1 MQSTSLIDT
10 VTTSTTSSAD
20 ILVVCRTFPPNEG
33 GIEEYAYNRCLQDPE
48 RVIALVAGCPGDQDF
63 DQNQS
68 FPVHRWFL
76 PSFAQGRGLSS
87 LLKQVINMFL
97 SPLLAVKLY
106 LRYRYH
112 YIEWGHGYDFPALLL
127 LSYLLPVRC
136 FVYLHGND
144 LLCPL
149 KNPVLRF
156 LFSWTLKRCAG
167 IVCNSTFTKD
177 YLQQHF
183 SISTPTYVINPTVR
197 PSKFKVEDN
206 GEILEGLGKQ
216 IRQAHNIPE
225 TAVVILS
232 VGRLVPRKGFARVI
246 EYLPQL
252 LNENLDVHY
261 LVCGRGPMLSELKE
275 LASQLGVEKRVHF
288 AGFVSDEQ
296 LAAYYSACDIFS
308 LLTFFNTKAA
318 SIEGFGIVYLEAGYF
333 AKPVIAS
340 RVGGVVDAV
349 HHQET
354 GLLVNPESSAET
366 FQALLQ
372 LCQDQELRERLGQN
386 GRQLAINPTPHSL
399 IYKQLGIF

>member
-1 MQSTSLIDT
+1 MQSPSLIDT
-10 VTTSTTSSAD
+10 VTTTTTPSAD

-48 RVIALVAGCPGDQDF
+48 RIIVLSAGCPGDRDF
-63 DQNQS
+63 DKMQS

-76 PSFAQGRGLSS
+76 PSFAQGRGIANLFRQIFNMIWS
-87 LLKQVINMFL
+87 LV
-97 SPLLAVKLY
+97 LAVKLY
-106 LRYRYH
+106 FRYRYH
-112 YIEWGHGYDFPALLL
+112 YIEWGHGYDFPALLV

-149 KNPVLRF
+149 KNPALRF
-156 LFSWTLKRCAG
+156 LFALTLKRCAG
-167 IVCNSTFTKD
+167 IVCNSTFTKE
-177 YLQQHF
+177 YLQEHF
-183 SISTPTYVINPTVR
+183 SPNTPAYVINPTVR
-197 PSKFKVEDN
+197 PSKFNFAGNKETLDS
-206 GEILEGLGKQ
+206 LGKQ
-216 IRQAHNIPE
+216 VRQTHNIPE

-252 LNENLDVHY
+252 LKENLDVHY

-275 LASQLGVEKRVHF
+275 LASQLAVDKRVHF
-288 AGFVSDEQ
+288 AGFVSDQQ
-296 LAAYYSACDIFS
+296 LAAYYSTCDIFS

-333 AKPVIAS
+333 GKPVIAS

-349 HHQET
+349 RHQET
-354 GLLVNPESSAET
+354 GLLVNPESSEET

-372 LCQDQELRERLGQN
+372 LCQDQELRERLGQK
-386 GRQLAINPTPHSL
+386 GRQLATNQTPHCL
-399 IYKQLGIF
+399 IYKQLISA